1 MQNLKSVND
10 IIHKKPAVILYFSTS
25 TCNVCRSLKPKLIDA
40 VQKHINKFEII
51 DIDIATGTDV
61 AASFNVFAIPT
72 VLFFL
77 EGKEFLRKSRH
88 MSIGEVIREIKRP
101 YDMLFDA

>member
-1 MQNLKSVND
+1 MQDLKSIND
-10 IIHKKPAVILYFSTS
+10 IIHKKPAVMLYFSAS
-25 TCNVCRSLKPKLIDA
+25 TCNVCHCLKPKLIDA
-40 VQKHINKFEII
+40 VQKNINKFEII
-51 DIDIATGTDV
+51 SIDIAINTDV
-61 AASFNVFAIPT
+61 AASFNVFTIPT

-88 MSIGEVIREIKRP
+88 MSINEVIREIKRP